1 MKIYPALLFLVTL
14 NTLLSAQNWQKAA
27 GLPDTW
33 FYSVVQQGDSLFAN
47 TEDSIYFSINNG
59 ISWQPTITQPA
70 LTEFVYSLFAYKGI
84 LYAGSNKDGVFR
96 SADCGKT
103 WEMISTGLNGWALRV
118 PFLSA
123 SGDTVFAGTDGAGI
137 YYWNLA
143 GNNIWKPLNEGLERF
158 SATALYAGSDF
169 LAAGIGMY
177 LYVRDKNADKWLEVN
192 LDSSNAQMDFYCFHK
207 LNDYVFAGS
216 SKGVYVNR
224 NNVLKWEKTGIS
236 LLPNL
241 PVISLA
247 TKGNRLFAGVLFKS
261 EHFICSSDDNG
272 ETWSVRAHE
281 FAGLSNLLVSQ
292 DRILAARSDGIWYY
306 DLSWWT
312 SVTKNPAFSVSGFGI
327 EQNYPNP
334 FNPTTIINYSVN
346 STRHTKL
353 IVYDLIGREIAT
365 LVDQIQAPGTYSVRF
380 DAANLSG
387 GVYFYRLSA
396 GNYTETKKMILQK

>member
-1 MKIYPALLFLVTL
+1 
-14 NTLLSAQNWQKAA
+14 
-27 GLPDTW
+27 
-33 FYSVVQQGDSLFAN
+33 
-47 TEDSIYFSINNG
+47 
-59 ISWQPTITQPA
+59 
-70 LTEFVYSLFAYKGI
+70 
-84 LYAGSNKDGVFR
+84 
-96 SADCGKT
+96 
-103 WEMISTGLNGWALRV
+103 MISTGLNGWALRV

-143 GNNIWKPLNEGLERF
+143 AKNTWKPLNEGLERF
-158 SATALYAGSDF
+158 STTALYAGSDF

-192 LDSSNAQMDFYCFHK
+192 LDSAYAQMDFYCFHK

-272 ETWSVRAHE
+272 ATWSVRAHE
-281 FAGLSNLLVSQ
+281 FAGLTNLLISQ

-312 SVTKNPAFSVSGFGI
+312 SVNDKPSSTVSAFRI

-353 IVYDLIGREIAT
+353 IVYDLLGREIAT